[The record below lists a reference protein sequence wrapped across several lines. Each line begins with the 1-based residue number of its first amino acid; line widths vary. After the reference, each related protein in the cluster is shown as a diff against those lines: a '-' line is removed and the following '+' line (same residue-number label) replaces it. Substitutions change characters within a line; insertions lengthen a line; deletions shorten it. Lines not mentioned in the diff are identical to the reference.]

1 MERSATCSSRREV
14 TKNGVSVLTHFAE
27 LSRTVK
33 ADQVQL
39 QRVILNL
46 IINAVEAMSGMR
58 EEPRELP
65 ICTEKEESTAGWWR
79 CEIRVRDWI
88 RRVDRLFEAFYT
100 TVCTSNIAQQHRPIV
115 YRPTAD
121 WIYDRN
127 RETVIRRKP
136 PPSFHRRV
144 HCSRP
149 SMPHG
154 RRA

>member
-46 IINAVEAMSGMR
+46 VINAVEAMSGMR

-65 ICTEKEESTAGWWR
+65 ICTEKEESTARWWR

-88 RRVDRLFEAFYT
+88 RRVWTAYSRPFIPPFAHP
-100 TVCTSNIAQQHRPIV
+100 TSRSSIAQLSIDRQLIGFTIGTGRP
-115 YRPTAD
+115 
-121 WIYDRN
+121 
-127 RETVIRRKP
+127 
-136 PPSFHRRV
+136 
-144 HCSRP
+144 
-149 SMPHG
+149 
-154 RRA
+154 